1 MKSNIQQS
9 DAELIKQYRN
19 GNTNCLN
26 LLFSRY
32 QKPIFNTIYFKV
44 KDKHVAEDIMQEVFI
59 RIFKN
64 LNKDTYVESGKFLSW
79 ASTIASNMVID
90 YQRKKKIT
98 PNTIP
103 IELTQV
109 SSENKCDFTQEV
121 VYINNETNHYL
132 TSCINKLPA
141 AQREVLVLKLYGDV
155 TFKAISNVT
164 NTSINTA
171 IGRMQYAIKNIKKII
186 EQREVAA

>member
-1 MKSNIQQS
+1 MKPNQHLSDATLIQQY
-9 DAELIKQYRN
+9 KN

-32 QKPIFNTIYFKV
+32 QKQIFNTIHYKV
-44 KDKHVAEDIMQEVFI
+44 KDKHLAEDIMQEVFI
-59 RIFKN
+59 RILNN
-64 LNKDTYVESGKFLSW
+64 LNKDSYVDSGKFLSW

-98 PNTIP
+98 QHTIP

-109 SSENKCDFTQEV
+109 ADENKCYQTQEV
-121 VYINNETNHYL
+121 NIIHQETNQYL
-132 TSCINKLPA
+132 TACIDQLPP
-141 AQREVLVLKLYGDV
+141 AQREVLVLKLYGDA
-155 TFKAISNVT
+155 TFKTIGNVT